1 MRGCADEEDHAD
13 FDRCGRSS
21 TLGAWHAKSGAS
33 VVTAAMANRPDYG
46 VDAPGVV
53 RGLALAGI
61 AALALAGIDA
71 AWLGIPWLAI
81 VLAVIGFALLL
92 ASALT
97 LRNALH
103 GKFRHRDRI
112 LGHVDWRGDER
123 VLDVG
128 TGRGLLLVGAVKRLT
143 TGRGTGLDIWSK
155 KDLSDNSID
164 RTMNNLAAEDV
175 TARCELVT
183 GPAQQMPFPDGSFDV
198 VVSNL
203 CLHNIRGSAT
213 RAAAC
218 REIARVLKPG
228 GIAVISDLMFVSRH
242 AETFRAAGMTVDCD
256 GPYLWD
262 AFPPQKIAIARQPH
276 SVSTATAADA
286 NRGTMR

>member
-1 MRGCADEEDHAD
+1 M
-13 FDRCGRSS
+13 
-21 TLGAWHAKSGAS
+21 
-33 VVTAAMANRPDYG
+33 TAAMANRPDYG

-61 AALALAGIDA
+61 AGLALAGIAA
-71 AWLGIPWLAI
+71 AWLDLLWPGI
-81 VLAVIGFALLL
+81 VFAVTGVALLI

-97 LRNALH
+97 LRNALR
-103 GKFRHRDRI
+103 GKFRHRERI
-112 LGHVDWRGDER
+112 LGHVDWHGDES

-143 TGRGTGLDIWSK
+143 GGHGAGLDIWNK
-155 KDLSDNSID
+155 KDLSENSID
-164 RTMNNLAAEDV
+164 RTMTNLAAEGV
-175 TARCELVT
+175 AARCELVT
-183 GPAQQMPFPDGSFDV
+183 APAQDMPFSDGSFDV

-203 CLHNIRGSAT
+203 CLHNIRGSMT

-228 GIAVISDLMFVSRH
+228 GIAVISDLMFVGRH
-242 AETFRAAGMTVDCD
+242 AKTFRGLGMTSEID

-262 AFPPQKIAIARQPH
+262 AFPPQKIL
-276 SVSTATAADA
+276 TAHKPRENSATMSADA
-286 NRGTMR
+286 TPETRL

>member
-1 MRGCADEEDHAD
+1 MRGYADEEDPAD
-13 FDRCGRSS
+13 FDRRGRSRTS
-21 TLGAWHAKSGAS
+21 AAWYAKNGAS
-33 VVTAAMANRPDYG
+33 IVTAAMANRPDYG

-61 AALALAGIDA
+61 AALALAGIAA

-97 LRNALH
+97 LRNALA

-143 TGRGTGLDIWSK
+143 TGRGAGLDIWSK
-155 KDLSDNSID
+155 KDLSDNSIE
-164 RTMNNLAAEDV
+164 RTMNNLAAEGV
-175 TARCELVT
+175 AARCELVT
-183 GPAQQMPFPDGSFDV
+183 GPAQEMPFPDGSFDV

-203 CLHNIRGSAT
+203 CLHNIRGSET

-218 REIARVLKPG
+218 REIARVLGPG
-228 GIAVISDLMFVSRH
+228 GIAVISDLMFVNRH
-242 AETFRAAGMTVDCD
+242 VETFREVGMTVEID

-262 AFPPQKIAIARQPH
+262 AFPPQKIAIARKPQ
-276 SVSTATAADA
+276 SVSTATAAGVT
-286 NRGTMR
+286 R